1 MAKPAFE
8 QVEACRILYGW
19 PLIWRQEK
27 ETEMGLLYI
36 DLQEGF
42 TDDAVVVRVNGQEV
56 FRREKVRTRLQLGL
70 AESVEVTVAEGSAD
84 IEVVVVSRNLSKT
97 MKVQVSAETYVG
109 VSIVEGEIDYRI
121 SDDLIGY
128 V

>member
-1 MAKPAFE
+1 
-8 QVEACRILYGW
+8 
-19 PLIWRQEK
+19 
-27 ETEMGLLYI
+27 MGLLYI

-56 FRREKVRTRLQLGL
+56 FRQEKVRTRLQLGL
-70 AESVEVTVAEGSAD
+70 AESVEVTVAERSAD
-84 IEVVVVSRNLSKT
+84 IEVVVVSRNLSKA

-109 VSIVEGEIDYRI
+109 VSIVDGEIDYHI